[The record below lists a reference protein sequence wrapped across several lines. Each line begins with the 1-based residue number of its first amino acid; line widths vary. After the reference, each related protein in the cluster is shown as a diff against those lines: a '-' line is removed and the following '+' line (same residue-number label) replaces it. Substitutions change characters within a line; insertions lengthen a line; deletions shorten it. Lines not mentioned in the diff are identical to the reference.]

1 MSEKMTESLSRV
13 REQGNRV
20 SDSALSRMIS
30 GSKRDDDARE
40 CENRPDQ
47 QISPHRK
54 RQPQPA
60 SRRES

>member
-1 MSEKMTESLSRV
+1 MSEKMTENLSRV

-30 GSKRDDDARE
+30 GNKRDDYARE

-47 QISPHRK
+47 QVSPSRK
-54 RQPQPA
+54 QSQPA
-60 SRRES
+60 LRRDA